1 MEHKKIELPKFVCEW
16 LDKRSLNYYPIRI
29 VAVIY
34 INHLSDPVDVQDW
47 LNDSVANQW
56 KLIDALRYGY
66 EPEPE
71 PRWGIKHKGAYLH
84 NLIKTEK
91 PSQLATY
98 FNFDDD
104 IFSAY
109 TGSRKIVEE
118 QRDYLGFGEVIDLN
132 KEGKADD

>member
-1 MEHKKIELPKFVCEW
+1 MEHEKIELPKFMCEW

-66 EPEPE
+66 EAEPE
-71 PRWGIKHKGAYLH
+71 PRWGIKAGNCYMNDACHDSFSNDIDEGY
-84 NLIKTEK
+84 
-91 PSQLATY
+91 
-98 FNFDDD
+98 
-104 IFSAY
+104 IFSGKSAAE
-109 TGSRKIVEE
+109 SKV
-118 QRDYLGFGEVIDLN
+118 DKLGFGEVIDLN